1 MSFQTLSF
9 QEVLDDLQ
17 SRFIINVPKEEL
29 SSVERICFQIE
40 QAHWFYE
47 DFVREENP
55 RLSSFGLKNFCA
67 QFFRHCPLL
76 HRWAHDHEKA
86 FQNFMEYKVRVPV
99 CGAIILNERMDKV
112 LLVKGWKSSSGWGFP
127 KGKIN
132 KDEPEAPCAIREVQE
147 ETGFDIG
154 PYLRVNEYVERTIKG
169 QRIRLYILTGVPEDT
184 VFSPQT
190 RKEIGDIRW
199 HRLDDLPGWNKNAV
213 VEAGERR
220 NKFYMVTAFVSGL
233 RQWMAKYRK
242 AKRQGKA
249 RNGRHLSV
257 VLGYN
262 TGTDSEGEGGN
273 YSDAGFRSGTEGTQV
288 TRPLSSVTET
298 ASRAVVVVEPD
309 DDEIVVAPID
319 PYAAAQSIKALIGI
333 GGPATGANGHSHAPA
348 AVGVRVDVQ
357 SSGIAGQPIPQ
368 VAIGVS
374 FENNRHPHHQ
384 HQQHTH
390 SQHQGFNQ
398 LHAAPQLQNHPHMI
412 SSSPVNRDGGAGS
425 PAYEAPRGVHMPPP
439 PPPPSHR
446 PEPQQQYQASAPRQ
460 HHQAYAPQASSFEAP
475 QYQQQPQQ
483 QPHPQTTQPSNQY
496 SDPQYLAQHPQQPLQ
511 QAAFPPHPHRLQ
523 PQNRMPSSG
532 TERQAHKK
540 SLLDILTKGTSD
552 ESLATGSTTS
562 VFSSQLGAGG
572 GGHILPNPPQHPS
585 FRPPTSGY
593 LSSPFSEAPALGPT
607 PPRRESVASNVP
619 AGGKQQMFMDILRG
633 GSFSESAPSLP
644 SATPRASVGPDHGGD
659 DSAAAESQLKSILG
673 IGRMSV
679 GSGPTTS
686 RPAVHQI
693 PPPPMPQPSQY
704 ALNVQPPYPSYPADR
719 RNGPAP
725 QQQQDGQ
732 HQQQTQGLKALLGL
746 GGGNIGAG
754 SAPPLLRE
762 PSGDHQQQ
770 QHQQNHQGYSQ
781 VYSQPAPPRQQFAQH
796 QQPQHQQQPY
806 PPSQSQPSRYPHR
819 SNEYEPQQYY
829 LQQQQPHPD
838 GQPLQYRYPVPGA
851 ARGQSDS
858 TLPAVD
864 GYGDEDAMAAGVPPS
879 VMMRAASGPVSAKY

>member
-99 CGAIILNERMDKV
+99 CGAIILNESMDKV

-288 TRPLSSVTET
+288 ARPLPSVLEN
-298 ASRAVVVVEPD
+298 ASRTVVVVEPD
-309 DDEIVVAPID
+309 DDEMVVAPID
-319 PYAAAQSIKALIGI
+319 PYAAAQSIRALIGI
-333 GGPATGANGHSHAPA
+333 GGPAQGSNGNAHAPA

-357 SSGIAGQPIPQ
+357 SNGGTGQPIPQ

-374 FENNRHPHHQ
+374 FDNTRHPHHQ
-384 HQQHTH
+384 HQQHAHPQYQIVNQHH
-390 SQHQGFNQ
+390 S
-398 LHAAPQLQNHPHMI
+398 APQLQNVPHMT
-412 SSSPVNRDGGAGS
+412 SSSPINRDSGAGS

-439 PPPPSHR
+439 PPPSMHR
-446 PEPQQQYQASAPRQ
+446 PEPRQQYEAPAPR
-460 HHQAYAPQASSFEAP
+460 HHQQAYALQASSFETP
-475 QYQQQPQQ
+475 QYQQQRA
-483 QPHPQTTQPSNQY
+483 HPPPPQPSNQY
-496 SDPQYLAQHPQQPLQ
+496 PDSQYLAQPPQQPPQ

-562 VFSSQLGAGG
+562 MFSSQLGAGG

-593 LSSPFSEAPALGPT
+593 LSSPYTEAPALGPT

-619 AGGKQQMFMDILRG
+619 SGVKQQMFMDILRG
-633 GSFSESAPSLP
+633 GSFSQSAPSLP
-644 SATPRASVGPDHGGD
+644 STTPRASVGPGDGGD
-659 DSAAAESQLKSILG
+659 ESAAAEDQLKSILG

-679 GSGPTTS
+679 GSGSTTS
-686 RPAVHQI
+686 RPAVHQM
-693 PPPPMPQPSQY
+693 PPPPGSSQY
-704 ALNVQPPYPSYPADR
+704 ALNSQPPYPSYPIDR

-725 QQQQDGQ
+725 SQHQDGQ
-732 HQQQTQGLKALLGL
+732 HQQQAQELKALLGL
-746 GGGNIGAG
+746 GGGHIGAG
-754 SAPPLLRE
+754 SAPPPHRE
-762 PSGDHQQQ
+762 PSGDYQQQ
-770 QHQQNHQGYSQ
+770 QQQQQQDHQQGYTP
-781 VYSQPAPPRQQFAQH
+781 VYLQPGPPRQQFAQH
-796 QQPQHQQQPY
+796 QQPQHQQQHY
-806 PPSQSQPSRYPHR
+806 PPPQNQPSGY
-819 SNEYEPQQYY
+819 PQQPYY
-829 LQQQQPHPD
+829 QQPV
-838 GQPLQYRYPVPGA
+838 QYRYPVPGA
-851 ARGQSDS
+851 ARGESDS

-864 GYGDEDAMAAGVPPS
+864 GNRGDDGMAAGVPPS
-879 VMMRAASGPVSAKY
+879 VMMRAASGPVSAK

>member
-1 MSFQTLSF
+1 MSFQTLTF

-99 CGAIILNERMDKV
+99 CGAIILNENMNKV

-184 VFSPQT
+184 VFMPQT

-199 HRLDDLPGWNKNAV
+199 HRLDDLPGWNKNAIP
-213 VEAGERR
+213 EAGERR

-273 YSDAGFRSGTEGTQV
+273 YSDAGFRSGTESTQAV
-288 TRPLSSVTET
+288 RPPPSVAEAT
-298 ASRAVVVVEPD
+298 SRAVVVVEPD
-309 DDEIVVAPID
+309 DDDLVVAPID
-319 PYAAAQSIKALIGI
+319 PYAATQSIKALIGI
-333 GGPATGANGHSHAPA
+333 GGPAPGGTSHPPA

-357 SSGIAGQPIPQ
+357 SSSVGQPMPQ

-374 FENNRHPHHQ
+374 FDNTRHPHH
-384 HQQHTH
+384 HH
-390 SQHQGFNQ
+390 Q
-398 LHAAPQLQNHPHMI
+398 LHAHPQHHMFDQQHAALQLQNHPHAT
-412 SSSPVNRDGGAGS
+412 SSLPNHRDDGAERS
-425 PAYEAPRGVHMPPP
+425 AYEAPRGVHMPPP
-439 PPPPSHR
+439 PSAQE
-446 PEPQQQYQASAPRQ
+446 PEHLQQYQVPGPRQ
-460 HHQAYAPQASSFEAP
+460 HHQAFAPQVSVYEPSH
-475 QYQQQPQQ
+475 QLSHSQPQPHL
-483 QPHPQTTQPSNQY
+483 QPTQPSNQY
-496 SDPQYLAQHPQQPLQ
+496 PNPQHLPQHAQQPLQ
-511 QAAFPPHPHRLQ
+511 QSAFPPHPHRLQ

-540 SLLDILTKGTSD
+540 SLLDILTKGASD
-552 ESLATGSTTS
+552 ESLGSGSATSM
-562 VFSSQLGAGG
+562 FSSQLGTGG
-572 GGHILPNPPQHPS
+572 GAHILPNPPQHPS

-593 LSSPFSEAPALGPT
+593 ASSPFSEAPMLGPT
-607 PPRRESVASNVP
+607 PPRRESVSSNVP

-633 GSFSESAPSLP
+633 GSFTESAPSLS
-644 SATPRASVGPDHGGD
+644 SATPRATVGVDHGGD
-659 DSAAAESQLKSILG
+659 ESAAAEDQLKSILG

-679 GSGPTTS
+679 GSGPATV
-686 RPAVHQI
+686 RPSAPTLPAAKQMH
-693 PPPPMPQPSQY
+693 PPVPQSSQY
-704 ALNVQPPYPSYPADR
+704 ASNAQPYPSYPAER
-719 RNGPAP
+719 HNGPAY
-725 QQQQDGQ
+725 QQPDGR

-746 GGGNIGAG
+746 GGGNSDIG
-754 SAPPLLRE
+754 SAPPPHAPNRE
-762 PSGDHQQQ
+762 YQQ
-770 QHQQNHQGYSQ
+770 YSQ
-781 VYSQPAPPRQQFAQH
+781 HHGFTHVYSEPRQPRQQSTSGQSEP
-796 QQPQHQQQPY
+796 QQRY
-806 PPSQSQPSRYPHR
+806 PSPQSQPSGYPHHQ
-819 SNEYEPQQYY
+819 YELEQQ
-829 LQQQQPHPD
+829 QQQQPRQVPP
-838 GQPLQYRYPVPGA
+838 PLSGGPRVQYRYPVPGA
-851 ARGQSDS
+851 ARGQSEVA
-858 TLPAVD
+858 LPMLD
-864 GYGDEDAMAAGVPPS
+864 GGGGDEMAPPPS
-879 VMMRAASGPVSAKY
+879 VLMRAASGPVTAHRY